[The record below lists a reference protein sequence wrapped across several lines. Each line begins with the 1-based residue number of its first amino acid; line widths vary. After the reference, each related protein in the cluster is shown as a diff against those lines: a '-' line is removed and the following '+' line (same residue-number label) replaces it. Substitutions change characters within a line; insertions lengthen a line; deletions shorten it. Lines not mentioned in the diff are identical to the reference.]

1 MTTGYDEHFTF
12 EELTNSTSHHEMV
25 EQNRKDAMMFVNSG
39 KRLSKLMG
47 SVRKI
52 WNKSIKATSG
62 FRNGLLNK
70 AVGSLAKAS
79 AHQKFEAVD
88 ALPPEGVSLN
98 DFFNG
103 IIKAYKDGLLPELR
117 KVIRED
123 HRGICHIEVK
133 MSAKEETHF
142 YTTNDNKSF
151 KEIK

>member
-1 MTTGYDEHFTF
+1 MTTGYDEHFSF
-12 EELTNSTSHHEMV
+12 EELTDSESHPEIV
-25 EQNRKDAMMFVNSG
+25 EQNRKDAILFVNSG

-47 SVRKI
+47 SIRKI
-52 WNKSIKATSG
+52 WNKSIKVTSG
-62 FRNGLLNK
+62 FRNKTLNK

-88 ALPPEGVSLN
+88 TLPPEEVSLN
-98 DFFNG
+98 DFFIG

-133 MSAKEETHF
+133 MNAKEETHF
-142 YTTNDNKSF
+142 YTTNDNKAF
-151 KEIK
+151 KEVK